1 MPVVAMAV
9 ARCVGQH
16 ASIRAD
22 APRRPSR
29 FGRRR
34 LPVRAS
40 LNQHHQ
46 SDNSAANARC
56 ICAVKTPFLPSG
68 QFDLGSYEEQL
79 DRLVQNGV
87 DGVVVGGTT
96 GEGHLMSWD
105 EHLMLIAWTSRLFGD
120 KLKVIGNTGSNSTRE
135 AVHATEQGFAVG
147 MDAALQINPY
157 YGKTSKSGLYT
168 HFNAVLDEGP
178 AIIYNVPGRTGQ
190 DIPDDVILDLSKH
203 ANLLGVK
210 ECTGNTRILSYAE
223 KGVRCWSGNDDEC
236 HDARHKYRGFGVIS
250 VAANL
255 VPGVWSK
262 LMGSEPDYELAQKM
276 APLVSWLFHE
286 PNPIPVNTAMAMCG
300 LCKPVFR
307 APYEFC
313 PKESRIEGAK
323 ILEDLLEYM
332 PGVEEVKVMEDED
345 FTVVSRY

>member
-135 AVHATEQGFAVG
+135 AVHATEQGFAVR
-147 MDAALQINPY
+147 P
-157 YGKTSKSGLYT
+157 
-168 HFNAVLDEGP
+168 
-178 AIIYNVPGRTGQ
+178 
-190 DIPDDVILDLSKH
+190 
-203 ANLLGVK
+203 
-210 ECTGNTRILSYAE
+210 
-223 KGVRCWSGNDDEC
+223 
-236 HDARHKYRGFGVIS
+236 
-250 VAANL
+250 
-255 VPGVWSK
+255 
-262 LMGSEPDYELAQKM
+262 
-276 APLVSWLFHE
+276 
-286 PNPIPVNTAMAMCG
+286 
-300 LCKPVFR
+300 
-307 APYEFC
+307 
-313 PKESRIEGAK
+313 
-323 ILEDLLEYM
+323 
-332 PGVEEVKVMEDED
+332 
-345 FTVVSRY
+345 